1 MSASSAPKPHPE
13 RTSASAKKVV
23 FADLE
28 GVETRGEESIQTLCD
43 FLKKLSIILKKR
55 RISLACL
62 AACLGQR
69 RKIIFK
75 NSNKEL
81 YYYMVSLLL
90 APDPSSDF

>member
-1 MSASSAPKPHPE
+1 MSASSAPRPHPE

-43 FLKKLSIILKKR
+43 FFLKLFIILKK

-69 RKIIFK
+69 RKIVLK